1 MADIAALKS
10 RLLARQ
16 AELSKLINDYI
27 ADHEGRQTVDSFI
40 EVADIGEKSVNDFL
54 KDMDVA
60 LITQEV
66 KEVKA
71 INSALRRI
79 EHGDYGVCVDC
90 GVEIYAERLNANP
103 VAERCIDCQ
112 TKYETEHAT
121 KDFNPS
127 L

>member
-1 MADIAALKS
+1 MTDIATLKS
-10 RLLARQ
+10 KLLARQ
-16 AELSKLINDYI
+16 AELSDLINDYV
-27 ADHEGRQTVDSFI
+27 ADHEGRQTVDSFV
-40 EVADIGEKSVNDFL
+40 EVADIGEQSVNDFL

-60 LITQEV
+60 MITQEV

-71 INSALRRI
+71 VNSALRRI
-79 EHGDYGVCVDC
+79 EQGGYGICFDC
-90 GVEIYAERLNANP
+90 GKHIKADRLNANP
-103 VAERCIDCQ
+103 TAERCIDCQ